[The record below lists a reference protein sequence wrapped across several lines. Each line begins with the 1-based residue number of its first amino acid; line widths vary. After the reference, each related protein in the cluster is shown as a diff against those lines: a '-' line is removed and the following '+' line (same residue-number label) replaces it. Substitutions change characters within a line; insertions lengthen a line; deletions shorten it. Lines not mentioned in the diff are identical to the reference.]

1 MRIEKIG
8 TENHEKTVGIAE
20 FQNTR
25 ELTQNQ
31 LIQLVVT
38 LSSDETTIQL
48 LNGLLISDEIHL
60 LSAAENAINAQHGNY
75 MLSRSLDVEIIVFA
89 SAQRQIGKAIEA
101 LGVYDGLGEV
111 AAVVLG
117 SDAKSVENTIQKL
130 AEKIGQE
137 IIPAFPPTMERLRRI
152 KKQFE
157 ISNTEIS
164 AISDSESIE
173 SQMAAL
179 SRCVVS
185 RVSLVAIDS

>member
-1 MRIEKIG
+1 LRIEKIG

-185 RVSLVAIDS
+185 RVSLVAIDN

>member
-1 MRIEKIG
+1 LRIEKIG

>member
-101 LGVYDGLGEV
+101 LGVYDGLDEV

-117 SDAKSVENTIQKL
+117 GDAKSVENTIQKL
-130 AEKIGQE
+130 TEKIGQE
-137 IIPAFPPTMERLRRI
+137 IIPAFPPTMERIRRI

>member
-101 LGVYDGLGEV
+101 LGVYDGLDEV

-117 SDAKSVENTIQKL
+117 GDAKSVENTIQKL

-137 IIPAFPPTMERLRRI
+137 IIPAFPPTMERIRRI

>member
-1 MRIEKIG
+1 LRVEKIG

-117 SDAKSVENTIQKL
+117 RDAKSVENTIQKL

-164 AISDSESIE
+164 TISDSESIE

>member
-8 TENHEKTVGIAE
+8 TENREKTVGIAE
-20 FQNTR
+20 FQNIR

-31 LIQLVVT
+31 LIQLVAT

-60 LSAAENAINAQHGNY
+60 LSATENAINAQYGNY

-111 AAVVLG
+111 AAVVVG
-117 SDAKSVENTIQKL
+117 RDAESVENTIQEL
-130 AEKIGQE
+130 AERIGQE
-137 IIPAFPPTMERLRRI
+137 IIPAFPPTIERLERI

-157 ISNTEIS
+157 ITDREIS
-164 AISDSESIE
+164 AISDSEKIE
-173 SQMAAL
+173 SQMDAL